1 MMRSDMTNEA
11 KVAADPS
18 HDIFRSERQ
27 PLDFIFRPASV
38 AVIGATD
45 RQGSVGRTVLE
56 NLLRGSWSN
65 STYPVNP
72 RHNEI
77 LGVRCYPTIGDIPGR
92 VDFAVVVTPAVTVP
106 GVIRDCVTAGVKGAV
121 IISAGFKET
130 GTEGARLETKIL
142 GEARRGRLRLIGPNC
157 LGIMNPTIGLNATFA
172 QKMALPGNVAFLSQ
186 SGALCTAILDWSQRE
201 AVGFSAFV
209 STGSMLDVGWGDL
222 IYYFGD
228 DYRTRSILIYMESIG
243 DARSFLSAAR
253 EVARTKPIIV
263 IKAGRTEAAAKAAAS
278 HTGAMTGSDEVLD
291 AAFRRCGVLRVNR
304 IAELFEMADVL
315 SKQPRPRGPRL
326 AIVTNAGGA
335 GVLATDALLRAGG
348 ELATLSPRTIQE
360 LEAILPSHWSHANP
374 VDILGDANADR
385 YSKALDVTLE
395 DPESDG
401 FLAILAP
408 QGMTS
413 PTEVARQIASR
424 SERPR
429 APILAAWMGG
439 DTVAEGARLLSRAG
453 IPAFAFP
460 DEAARAF
467 TYLWQYSANLQALNE
482 TPTFVTG
489 EPSHLEVARA
499 SDILRE
505 VRSRNRTL
513 LTEWESKQVLV
524 AYGIPTVRTE
534 IAKNPHEAVSIA
546 DRIGYPVVVKLHS
559 ESISH
564 KTDVGGVALNLR
576 TPEAVRGAFEQIQRV
591 VSQRKGEG
599 HFLGA
604 TVQPMIRLHGY
615 ELILGCSL
623 DPQFGPILLFGAG
636 GELVEIWHDRVL
648 GLPPLTTTLARRM
661 MERTRIYRALQ
672 GIRGRRAV
680 DLNALESVLVRFG
693 QLVAEQRWIKE
704 IDINPLLVSED
715 QIIALDARVVVHG
728 RATDESQIPRLAIRP
743 YPAQYISTY
752 RLRNESLVRIRPI
765 RPEDEPAMVQFHKKL
780 SDSTVYMRYLGFMKL
795 EQRTAHERL
804 TRICFIDYDREM
816 VLVAEQPVSASAD
829 GEILGVGRLSK
840 FHGSNEAEFAV
851 LIRDDFQRQGLGTE
865 LLRQLLAVA
874 RNEKLDRVFAVM
886 AAENTAMRKMA
897 ERAGFRL
904 DAPDG
909 EHLVTGVLKLSEMQ
923 DATCG

>member
-1 MMRSDMTNEA
+1 MTD
-11 KVAADPS
+11 VPIPTQDPS
-18 HDIFRSERQ
+18 HDILRWQRQ
-27 PLDFIFRPASV
+27 PLDSIFRPKTV

-45 RQGSVGRTVLE
+45 RQGSVGRTILE
-56 NLLRGSWSN
+56 NLLRGSLGH

-72 RHNEI
+72 RHDEI
-77 LGVRCYPTIGDIPGR
+77 LGVRCYPTIGNIPGG
-92 VDFAVVVTPAVTVP
+92 VELAVVVTPAVTVP
-106 GVIRDCVTAGVKGAV
+106 GMIRDCVAAGVRGAV

-130 GTEGARLETKIL
+130 GTEGARLEAEIL
-142 GEARRGRLRLIGPNC
+142 GEARRGQLRLIGPNC
-157 LGIMNPTIGLNATFA
+157 LGIMNPPTGLNATFA
-172 QKMALPGNVAFLSQ
+172 QNIALPGNVAFLSQ

-243 DARSFLSAAR
+243 DPRSFLSAAR

-315 SKQPRPRGPRL
+315 SKQPRPRGHRL
-326 AIVTNAGGA
+326 SIVTNAGGA
-335 GVLATDALLRAGG
+335 GVLATDALLGAGG
-348 ELATLSPRTIQE
+348 ELATLSPGTIQE
-360 LEAILPSHWSHANP
+360 LDTLLPSHWSHANP
-374 VDILGDANADR
+374 IDILGDADAER
-385 YSKALDVTLE
+385 FSKALDIALK
-395 DPESDG
+395 DHESDG
-401 FLAILAP
+401 FLVILAP
-408 QGMTS
+408 QGMTN

-424 SERPR
+424 SEWPR

-482 TPTFVTG
+482 TPTFVSG
-489 EPSHLEVARA
+489 EPSGSEVASASEILEAVRA
-499 SDILRE
+499 H
-505 VRSRNRTL
+505 NRPL
-513 LTEWESKQVLV
+513 LTEWESKRVLV

-534 IAKNPHEAVSIA
+534 IAKDPDEAVRIA
-546 DRIGYPVVVKLHS
+546 DGIGYPVVVKLHS
-559 ESISH
+559 ETISH
-564 KTDVGGVALNLR
+564 KIDVGGVALDLR
-576 TPEAVRGAFEQIQRV
+576 TPEAVRSAFEHIQRAV
-591 VSQRKGEG
+591 GQRKGEE
-599 HFLGA
+599 HFLGV
-604 TVQPMIRLHGY
+604 TVQPMIRHRGY

-623 DPQFGPILLFGAG
+623 DPQFGPILLFGTG
-636 GELVEIWHDRVL
+636 GELAEIWHDRVL

-672 GIRGRRAV
+672 GVRGRRSV
-680 DLNALESVLVRFG
+680 DLNALESVLVRFS

-715 QIIALDARVVVHG
+715 QIVALDARVVLHG
-728 RATDESQIPRLAIRP
+728 TATDESHIPQLAIRP
-743 YPAQYISTY
+743 YPAQYVSTY
-752 RLRNESLVRIRPI
+752 RLRNGSLVRIRPI

-804 TRICFIDYDREM
+804 TRICFVDYDREM
-816 VLVAEQPVSASAD
+816 VLIAEQPVSVSGD

-840 FHGSNEAEFAV
+840 LHGRNEAEFAV
-851 LIRDDFQRQGLGTE
+851 LIRDDFQRLGLGSE
-865 LLRQLLAVA
+865 LLTRLLDVA
-874 RNEKLDRVFAVM
+874 RDERLDRVFAVM
-886 AAENTAMRKMA
+886 AAENIAMRKMA
-897 ERAGFRL
+897 ARAGFRL
-904 DAPDG
+904 SELSED
-909 EHLVTGVLKLSEMQ
+909 HLITGVADICKRQAKVL
-923 DATCG
+923 